1 MSKVVPQNVM
11 WFLEELGLYG
21 DPAGYSEEDV
31 LLAYERKCRA
41 MQPAASQIGRVCHHR
56 RSRSDRPSISENEH
70 VREYFIFLTETRD
83 EFLQW
88 RGGRLLEPADEWCG
102 VWGKGCDASEEQGR
116 PSATPKRLS
125 TAKDGPDGDDG
136 SNVDAPCPKAPH
148 CDTLHRKRYG
158 STKRNEYL
166 FLFAAEQMCARC
178 MRYYIEVEGVD
189 PACQSAGK
197 SARDYAMAT
206 ARKSGLSLA
215 VDVHAFLASHGV

>member
-1 MSKVVPQNVM
+1 M
-11 WFLEELGLYG
+11 
-21 DPAGYSEEDV
+21 
-31 LLAYERKCRA
+31 
-41 MQPAASQIGRVCHHR
+41 
-56 RSRSDRPSISENEH
+56 
-70 VREYFIFLTETRD
+70 
-83 EFLQW
+83 QW
-88 RGGRLLEPADEWCG
+88 RGGRLLESADEWCG
-102 VWGKGCDASEEQGR
+102 VWSKRCDASDEQGR
-116 PSATPKRLS
+116 PSTTPKRPS

-148 CDTLHRKRYG
+148 CDTWHAVERYLHRKQYG

-166 FLFAAEQMCARC
+166 FLIAAEQMCARC

-215 VDVHAFLASHGV
+215 VDVHALLASHGV